1 MTNPKCNICGGEDF
15 FTDSGF
21 FYCAECQTQSQDVRE
36 EVFEDYFLSQKGA
49 VRTLKKQSHQLSSF
63 SGSEGLT
70 SWEIFN
76 YIFKGLVDEVINLG
90 ASYQVKIVSI
100 QLWTTYLYNL
110 EVAFTSSKI
119 NRKPKLGLNF
129 KPKDAEIVYGV
140 KRKRIIKNSLIK
152 PNAKKKTTLS
162 SGSDS
167 DCTTTSILSKR
178 ASARKAASAKK
189 ALVAAEYEKTL
200 STSEGES
207 YSQDTSYQTLES
219 LVTPSERSDSVKS
232 QRIKLTK
239 QAKAFLL
246 EARENLKKIK
256 KEKNKIEYRR
266 KTLRKQSTNIDNLTL
281 AKIVALLRLALIFCK
296 ANIYIGDIL
305 RWISEGHLSVNK
317 CIHFIPKDVKI
328 PEETYRVLDP
338 NSITHSGQQITLMN
352 LCAALDIVDFPIP
365 DMPSLA
371 KRYCVELQLPDD
383 FANIIQ
389 SWISH
394 TPKQLINIET
404 KFESRTM
411 AYIVILMKMIFSLDG
426 ISEYKLSEL
435 AESINRCNSL
445 KKDDQHLFV
454 WKNWAQYI
462 ECRKAVVSRF
472 HQVTRQSV
480 YKDLPGHNSDLFLEH
495 YEKNIFTDYSEH
507 MKLGSKEEWTN
518 AVKRTLSKL
527 DADKKIINEA
537 IQFPHSLTPLFT
549 YSKFL
554 ITEHPTKLSDQSRK
568 ILANDF
574 TKTTVNFTHYLNN
587 TIALND
593 NSIIDIQPQAGM
605 ANTFNL
611 ENFTDPKEIIE
622 YITVN
627 RKSVRVQLFTES
639 FQNLEKESLK
649 ADDEELNLNE
659 FLDIISDDS
668 SDEEH
673 EGDDDIDGTLLGDQ
687 EDTPLVHSLSSIKE
701 KSSLPLYETRHCYW
715 FCHKKIESNEDF
727 NIFAA
732 NVFPSSFLWL
742 LKECSRVV
750 GVTIKDLY
758 DEVMFLIIICLLRH
772 QIAIK
777 II

>member
-232 QRIKLTK
+232 Q
-239 QAKAFLL
+239 
-246 EARENLKKIK
+246 
-256 KEKNKIEYRR
+256 
-266 KTLRKQSTNIDNLTL
+266 
-281 AKIVALLRLALIFCK
+281 
-296 ANIYIGDIL
+296 

-758 DEVMFLIIICLLRH
+758 DEVMFLETKKNIF
-772 QIAIK
+772 IK
-777 II
+777 STRNVRKRKKTNL